1 MTLES
6 LFIVA
11 NSSALVGWILLILLP
26 KHPMIT
32 GLVLPV
38 LGCGML
44 ALLYL
49 AVMVRFAGEAEG
61 GFTSLDDVESLF
73 QDRGVLLAGWIHY
86 LVFDLFIGCWEVRDA
101 RRLGI
106 SHWLVIPV
114 LLLTLMMGP
123 IGLLT
128 YFVIRFV
135 KTGHLTLEPVPS
147 ISSALDS
154 DEPIGPARSGKR

>member
-1 MTLES
+1 MTLEN

-11 NSSALVGWILLILLP
+11 NSSALLGWILLILLP
-26 KHPMIT
+26 KQRMIT
-32 GLVLPV
+32 DLVLPV

-49 AVMVRFAGEAEG
+49 AVMVRFAGEADG

-101 RRLGI
+101 RHLEI
-106 SHWLVIPV
+106 SHWLTIPA
-114 LLLTLMMGP
+114 LLLTFLMGP

-135 KTGHLTLEPVPS
+135 KTGHLTLERVPS
-147 ISSALDS
+147 INSTLDS
-154 DEPIGPARSGKR
+154 DEIISPTQQKRR